1 MQRYPGRVPKQLRFM
16 KYLRAVGVF
25 VGVAALLL
33 GISFSSPALRPLSWQ
48 SDDAIARAQVLLCSD
63 KTDEEQKEICYQK
76 NIPTL
81 IGSGLS
87 MERTFGVVR
96 RVLALDRGYK
106 SCHVLAHLIASRE
119 VARDPAAWK
128 DVIVRSPMDIC
139 ESGAAHGAFQ
149 ERFSTESMPD
159 ATTDELVALL
169 DGVCDARAGW
179 SPTFLARSSCLHGLG
194 HLFLYVTAAD
204 VQKSVALC
212 GILGKRPDFDFSY
225 TCTEG
230 VFMQLYQPLGPED
243 ENLIH
248 AIKDAAWDTRTFCAQ
263 FKGLAYN
270 ACVKEGWPAVKDST
284 TDPKVFE
291 RLCRQI
297 PDTGESLYCAKGLM
311 YPVVGALH
319 YDVKKI
325 EAFCNALSSLDL
337 RNICWARTASKF
349 IWTDSTNA
357 GDTLAVCYAAPQESQ
372 GACWGELI
380 NHAEVGMEKDS
391 PDTRALCSGMPEPYR
406 STCITGTTGTI

>member
-1 MQRYPGRVPKQLRFM
+1 M
-16 KYLRAVGVF
+16 KYFRAAGIF
-25 VGVAALLL
+25 FGIALFLL
-33 GISFSSPALRPLSWQ
+33 GVVLLSPALKPISWQ
-48 SDDAIARAQVLLCSD
+48 SNETIARAQVSLCHEIPS
-63 KTDEEQKEICYQK
+63 EVQKEICYQK

-81 IGSGLS
+81 IDSGLS

-96 RVLALDRGYK
+96 SVLALDRGYK

-119 VARDPAAWK
+119 VARDPASWK

-149 ERFSTESMPD
+149 ERFNAESMPD
-159 ATTDELVALL
+159 AAIEEFVTML

-179 SPTFLARSSCLHGLG
+179 SPTFLARSSCLHGMG

-204 VQKSVALC
+204 VKKSVALC
-212 GILGKRPDFDFSY
+212 WILGKRPDFDFSY

-243 ENLIH
+243 ESLIH
-248 AIKDAAWDTRTFCAQ
+248 EVKDAAWKTQSFCAQ
-263 FKGLAYN
+263 FEGVTYN
-270 ACVKEGWPAVKDST
+270 ACVKESWPAVKNST

-297 PDTGESLYCAKGLM
+297 PDKDESLYCAKGLM
-311 YPVVGALH
+311 YPVVGSLH
-319 YDVKKI
+319 YDVEKI
-325 EAFCNALSSLDL
+325 RSFCNALSDLDL

-357 GDTLAVCYAAPQESQ
+357 DDTLAICHAAPVESQ
-372 GACWGELI
+372 EACWGELI
-380 NHAEVGMEKDS
+380 NHAEVGMEKDA
-391 PDTRALCSGMPEPYR
+391 PDTRALCDGMPEPYK
-406 STCITGTTGTI
+406 STCITSTTSSI